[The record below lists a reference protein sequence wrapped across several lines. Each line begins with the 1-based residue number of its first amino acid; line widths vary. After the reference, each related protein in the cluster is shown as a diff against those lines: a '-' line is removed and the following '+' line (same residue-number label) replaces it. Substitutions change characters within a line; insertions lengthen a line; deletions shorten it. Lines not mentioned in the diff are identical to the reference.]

1 MSSGGRVHDRSILDA
16 LEKLDPEPFDSDVWR
31 VARKGRDPLRG
42 SSANGRWGAPGE
54 LEVLY
59 TSEQRDGA
67 LAEVGF
73 RLSLEPVWPS
83 LIQHQIHVLAVKA
96 ERTLRLVDMRELE
109 NLGVDISR
117 YETFEY
123 GATQAIAAA
132 AHFLEFDGMLVPSAR
147 FACSNLVLFTDRVSP
162 TGHLQLV
169 SSEDVDWVEWR
180 KKKSRWARCR
190 IIEGSWRA
198 SRRTLAGLA
207 AGSSCGE

>member
-16 LEKLDPEPFDSDVWR
+16 LERLDPEPFDSDVWR

-83 LIQHQIHVLAVKA
+83 LVQHQIHILAVRA
-96 ERTLRLVDMRELE
+96 ERTLRLVDMHELG
-109 NLGVDISR
+109 NLGVDTSR

-123 GATQAIAAA
+123 SATQAISAA
-132 AHFLEFDGMLVPSAR
+132 AHFLEFDGILVPSAR
-147 FACSNLVLFTDRVSP
+147 FACSNLVLFTDRVSHA
-162 TGHLQLV
+162 GHIQLV
-169 SSEDVDWVEWR
+169 NSEDVDWQDWQR
-180 KKKSRWARCR
+180 RNR
-190 IIEGSWRA
+190 RA
-198 SRRTLAGLA
+198 
-207 AGSSCGE
+207 

>member
-1 MSSGGRVHDRSILDA
+1 MSSGGRVHDRSVLDA

-31 VARKGRDPLRG
+31 VVRKGRDPLRG

-83 LIQHQIHVLAVKA
+83 LIQHQIHVLAVRA
-96 ERTLRLVDMRELE
+96 ERTLRLVEMRELA

-117 YETFEY
+117 YESFEY

-147 FACSNLVLFTDRVSP
+147 FACSNLVLFTDRVSH

-169 SSEDVDWVEWR
+169 SSEDVDWPDWR
-180 KKKSRWARCR
+180 KKK
-190 IIEGSWRA
+190 
-198 SRRTLAGLA
+198 RRT
-207 AGSSCGE
+207 

>member
-1 MSSGGRVHDRSILDA
+1 MSSGGRVHDRSVLDA

-42 SSANGRWGAPGE
+42 YSANGRWGAPGE

-83 LIQHQIHVLAVKA
+83 LIQHQIHILAVRA
-96 ERTLRLVDMRELE
+96 ERTLRLVDMRELA

-147 FACSNLVLFTDRVSP
+147 FACTNLVLFTDRVSHA
-162 TGHLQLV
+162 GNLQLV
-169 SSEDVDWVEWR
+169 SSEDVDWSDW
-180 KKKSRWARCR
+180 
-190 IIEGSWRA
+190 
-198 SRRTLAGLA
+198 RRTNRRA
-207 AGSSCGE
+207 

>member
-1 MSSGGRVHDRSILDA
+1 MPSGGRVHDRSILDA
-16 LEKLDPEPFDSDVWR
+16 LERLDPEPFDSDVWR

-83 LIQHQIHVLAVKA
+83 LVQHQIHVLAVKA
-96 ERTLRLVDMRELE
+96 ERTLRLVDMRELG

-123 GATQAIAAA
+123 SVTQAISAA

-147 FACSNLVLFTDRVSP
+147 FVCSNLVLFTDRVSH
-162 TGHLQLV
+162 TGHIQLV
-169 SSEDVDWVEWR
+169 SSEDVDWQDWQR
-180 KKKSRWARCR
+180 RNR
-190 IIEGSWRA
+190 RA
-198 SRRTLAGLA
+198 
-207 AGSSCGE
+207 

>member
-1 MSSGGRVHDRSILDA
+1 MTSGGRVHDRSVLDA

-42 SSANGRWGAPGE
+42 ASANGRWGAPGE

-83 LIQHQIHVLAVKA
+83 LIQHEIHVLAVRA

-109 NLGVDISR
+109 NLGIDIAR
-117 YETFEY
+117 YESFEY
-123 GATQAIAAA
+123 STTQAIAAA

-147 FACSNLVLFTDRVSP
+147 YACLNLVLFIDRVSH
-162 TGHLQLV
+162 TGNLQLV
-169 SSEDVDWVEWR
+169 SSEDVDWTDWR
-180 KKKSRWARCR
+180 KRNR
-190 IIEGSWRA
+190 RA
-198 SRRTLAGLA
+198 
-207 AGSSCGE
+207 

>member
-1 MSSGGRVHDRSILDA
+1 MSSGGRVHDRSVLDA

-31 VARKGRDPLRG
+31 VVRKGRDPLRG

-83 LIQHQIHVLAVKA
+83 LIQHQIHVLAVRA
-96 ERTLRLVDMRELE
+96 ERTLRLLDMRELAH
-109 NLGVDISR
+109 LGVDISR
-117 YETFEY
+117 YESFEY

-147 FACSNLVLFTDRVSP
+147 FACSNLVLFTDRVSH

-169 SSEDVDWVEWR
+169 SSEDVDWPDWR
-180 KKKSRWARCR
+180 KKK
-190 IIEGSWRA
+190 
-198 SRRTLAGLA
+198 RRT
-207 AGSSCGE
+207 

>member
-1 MSSGGRVHDRSILDA
+1 MSSGGRVHDRSVLDA

-83 LIQHQIHVLAVKA
+83 LIQHQIHILAVRA
-96 ERTLRLVDMRELE
+96 ERTLRLVDMRELG
-109 NLGVDISR
+109 NLGVDVAR

-132 AHFLEFDGMLVPSAR
+132 ASFLEFDGMLVPSTR
-147 FACSNLVLFTDRVSP
+147 FACSNLVLFTDRVSH
-162 TGHLQLV
+162 TGHLLLV
-169 SSEDVDWVEWR
+169 SSEDVDWPDWR
-180 KKKSRWARCR
+180 KNNR
-190 IIEGSWRA
+190 RA
-198 SRRTLAGLA
+198 
-207 AGSSCGE
+207 

>member
-1 MSSGGRVHDRSILDA
+1 MSSGGRVHDRSVLDA

-31 VARKGRDPLRG
+31 VARKGKDPLRG

-83 LIQHQIHVLAVKA
+83 LIQHQIHILAVKA
-96 ERTLRLVDMRELE
+96 ERPLRLVDMSELG

-147 FACSNLVLFTDRVSP
+147 FACSNLMLFTDRVSH

-169 SSEDVDWVEWR
+169 SSEDVDWPGWR
-180 KKKSRWARCR
+180 KKK
-190 IIEGSWRA
+190 
-198 SRRTLAGLA
+198 RRG
-207 AGSSCGE
+207 

>member
-1 MSSGGRVHDRSILDA
+1 MASGGRVHDRSVLDA

-31 VARKGRDPLRG
+31 VTRKGRDPLRG
-42 SSANGRWGAPGE
+42 ASANGRWGAPGE

-59 TSEQRDGA
+59 TSEQREGA

-83 LIQHQIHVLAVKA
+83 LIEHEIHILAVTA
-96 ERTLRLVDMRELE
+96 ERVLRLVDMRELE

-117 YETFEY
+117 YQTLDY

-147 FACSNLVLFTDRVSP
+147 FACSNLVLFTAGVSQA
-162 TGHLQLV
+162 GQLQLV
-169 SSEDVDWVEWR
+169 DSEGVDWSDWR
-180 KKKSRWARCR
+180 KKK
-190 IIEGSWRA
+190 
-198 SRRTLAGLA
+198 RRT
-207 AGSSCGE
+207 

>member
-1 MSSGGRVHDRSILDA
+1 MSSGGRVHDRLVLDA

-83 LIQHQIHVLAVKA
+83 LIQHQIHVLAVRA
-96 ERTLRLVDMRELE
+96 ERTLRLLDMRELAI
-109 NLGVDISR
+109 LGVDISR

-147 FACSNLVLFTDRVSP
+147 FACSNLVLFADRVSH

-169 SSEDVDWVEWR
+169 SSEDVDWPDWR
-180 KKKSRWARCR
+180 KKNR
-190 IIEGSWRA
+190 RA
-198 SRRTLAGLA
+198 
-207 AGSSCGE
+207 

>member
-1 MSSGGRVHDRSILDA
+1 MSSGGRVHDRSVLDA

-59 TSEQRDGA
+59 TSEQRNGA

-83 LIQHQIHVLAVKA
+83 LIQHQIHILAVKI

-123 GATQAIAAA
+123 GASQAIAAA
-132 AHFLEFDGMLVPSAR
+132 ARFLEFDGMLVPSAR
-147 FACSNLVLFTDRVSP
+147 FACANLVLFTDRVSHAE
-162 TGHLQLV
+162 HLQLV
-169 SSEDVDWVEWR
+169 SSEDVDWLDWR
-180 KKKSRWARCR
+180 KRN
-190 IIEGSWRA
+190 
-198 SRRTLAGLA
+198 RRP
-207 AGSSCGE
+207 

>member
-1 MSSGGRVHDRSILDA
+1 MSSGGRVHDRSVLDA

-67 LAEVGF
+67 LTEVGF

-83 LIQHQIHVLAVKA
+83 LIQHHVHILAVKA
-96 ERTLRLVDMRELE
+96 ERTLRLVDMRELA

-123 GATQAIAAA
+123 DATQAIAAA
-132 AHFLEFDGMLVPSAR
+132 AHFLEFDGLLVPSAR
-147 FACSNLVLFTDRVSP
+147 FECSNLVLFTDRVSR
-162 TGHLQLV
+162 TGHLHLV
-169 SSEDVDWVEWR
+169 SSEDVDWQEWR
-180 KKKSRWARCR
+180 KKNR
-190 IIEGSWRA
+190 RA
-198 SRRTLAGLA
+198 
-207 AGSSCGE
+207 

>member
-1 MSSGGRVHDRSILDA
+1 VSSGGRVHDRSVLDA

-67 LAEVGF
+67 LTEVGF

-83 LIQHQIHVLAVKA
+83 LIQHQIHVLAVRA
-96 ERTLRLVDMRELE
+96 ERTLRLVDMSELQD
-109 NLGVDISR
+109 LGVDISR

-147 FACSNLVLFTDRVSP
+147 FSCSNLVSFTDRVSH
-162 TGHLQLV
+162 TGNLQLV
-169 SSEDVDWVEWR
+169 SSEDVDWTDWR
-180 KKKSRWARCR
+180 KKNR
-190 IIEGSWRA
+190 RA
-198 SRRTLAGLA
+198 
-207 AGSSCGE
+207 

>member
-1 MSSGGRVHDRSILDA
+1 MSSGGRVHDRSVLDA

-42 SSANGRWGAPGE
+42 SSANGRWGAPEE

-83 LIQHQIHVLAVKA
+83 LIQHQIHILAVKA
-96 ERTLRLVDMRELE
+96 ERTLRLVDMRELG
-109 NLGVDISR
+109 NLGVDITR

-132 AHFLEFDGMLVPSAR
+132 AYFLEFDGLLVPSAR
-147 FACSNLVLFTDRVSP
+147 FACSNLVLFTDRVSR
-162 TGHLQLV
+162 TGHVQLV
-169 SSEDVDWVEWR
+169 SSEDIDWPDWQ
-180 KKKSRWARCR
+180 KKN
-190 IIEGSWRA
+190 
-198 SRRTLAGLA
+198 RRT
-207 AGSSCGE
+207 

>member
-1 MSSGGRVHDRSILDA
+1 MSSGGRVHDRSVLDA
-16 LEKLDPEPFDSDVWR
+16 LEQFDPVPFDSDVWR

-73 RLSLEPVWPS
+73 RLALEPVWPS
-83 LIQHQIHVLAVKA
+83 LIQHEIHVLAVKT
-96 ERTLRLVDMRELE
+96 ERLLRLVNMSELE

-147 FACSNLVLFTDRVSP
+147 FACNNLALFTDRVSHA
-162 TGHLQLV
+162 GHLQLV
-169 SSEDVDWVEWR
+169 GSESVDWLDWR
-180 KKKSRWARCR
+180 KKNR
-190 IIEGSWRA
+190 RA
-198 SRRTLAGLA
+198 
-207 AGSSCGE
+207 

>member
-1 MSSGGRVHDRSILDA
+1 MSLGGRVHDRSVLDA

-54 LEVLY
+54 LEVLH

-83 LIQHQIHVLAVKA
+83 LIQHQIHILAVRT
-96 ERTLRLVDMRELE
+96 ERTLRLVDMSELE

-162 TGHLQLV
+162 TGQLQLV
-169 SSEDVDWVEWR
+169 SSEDVDWADWR
-180 KKKSRWARCR
+180 KRNR
-190 IIEGSWRA
+190 RA
-198 SRRTLAGLA
+198 
-207 AGSSCGE
+207 